1 MRYDQDSYDMN
12 VDFEDRNDDWMP
24 IVKMEEEVVDVSQNN
39 LSSIRSYLI

>member
-1 MRYDQDSYDMN
+1 MN